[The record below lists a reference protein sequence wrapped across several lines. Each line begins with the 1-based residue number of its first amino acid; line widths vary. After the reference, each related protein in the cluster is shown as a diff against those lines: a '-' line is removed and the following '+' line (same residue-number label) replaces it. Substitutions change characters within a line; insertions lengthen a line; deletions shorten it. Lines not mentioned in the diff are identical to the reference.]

1 MRSINVLVIVSILIV
16 GGIALAQPS
25 VARTTIRS
33 QDGVARPSSVSE
45 GNDNFWMGWSLPV
58 NISQCPTN
66 LATFATLGVTNG
78 GQTIYAAWTD
88 GRESARN
95 IYYAASTDNGWNW
108 DAPQPVL
115 ETASDSWRPSMVL
128 SNTTPILAWAET
140 TESSER
146 ATYQLTLG
154 NSTPMTVS
162 NDHTVL
168 AYAPR
173 LVMGP
178 GGELHMALH
187 GGLNAKPDILYSHRA
202 AGATA
207 WPTATVVFTSTTTG
221 SYYPAIAVSAD
232 GQTIHLVWQDN
243 FDGAQST
250 VHYLRGQQSGD
261 EVIWEPPLLLSE
273 GITRSVRPAIA
284 LWGET
289 VHVVWG
295 EQSSGFEEQYIS
307 YNHSE
312 DGGLN
317 WSTPARVSLE
327 PVSANNVAPTDVA
340 PTLAIAPSGALCVA
354 WHGFHLSMV
363 SKTEEIY
370 LACSSDQGVSW
381 GSPVNIS
388 RSPDIMS
395 IRPVLAIGSDG
406 ILNLAWQELAGSDPL
421 SEYQVYY
428 ARSLPF
434 STMLPFVRK

>member
-1 MRSINVLVIVSILIV
+1 V
-16 GGIALAQPS
+16 
-25 VARTTIRS
+25 T
-33 QDGVARPSSVSE
+33 RPSSVSE
-45 GNDNFWMGWSLPV
+45 GNDNFWIGWSLPV

-66 LATFATLGVTNG
+66 LATFATLGVVNG

-88 GRESARN
+88 GRESSRN
-95 IYYAASTDNGWNW
+95 IYYAASTDNGWHW

-115 ETASDSWRPSMVL
+115 ETASDSWRPSMVI
-128 SNTTPILAWAET
+128 SGTTPILAWAET
-140 TESSER
+140 TWPSER

-154 NSTPMTVS
+154 DPTPTTVP

-173 LVMGP
+173 LALGP
-178 GGELHMALH
+178 GGELHLALH
-187 GGLNAKPDILYSHRA
+187 GGLDARPDILYSRRA

-207 WPTATVVFTSTTTG
+207 WPTATVVFESTNTG

-232 GQTIHLVWQDN
+232 GQTVHLVWQDN
-243 FDGAQST
+243 FGGAQST
-250 VHYLRGQQSGD
+250 VYYLRGQQSGD
-261 EVIWEPPLLLSE
+261 EVIWETPLSLSE

-295 EQSSGFEEQYIS
+295 EQASGFEEQYVGYS
-307 YNHSE
+307 RSE
-312 DGGLN
+312 DEGLN
-317 WSTPARVSLE
+317 WSAPDRVSPE

-354 WHGFHLSMV
+354 WHGFHSGMV

-370 LACSSDQGVSW
+370 LACSSDQGANW
-381 GSPVNIS
+381 GSPVNVS
-388 RSPDIMS
+388 RSRNVMS

-406 ILNLAWQELAGSDPL
+406 ILSLAWQELAGSDPL
-421 SEYQVYY
+421 SEYQIYY
-428 ARSLPF
+428 ARSLPYAA
-434 STMLPFVRK
+434 MLPWVGR